1 MHWPRRALAPPE
13 LAVLWPRQNS
23 VLLNADFADG
33 EDANGINQIIGS
45 EPTAEFTAEITE
57 EAERLL
63 SLLPDESM
71 RELALLKMEGY
82 ENREIAER
90 LQCGL
95 RTVERRTRL
104 IRTIWKDRHETRL
117 P

>member
-1 MHWPRRALAPPE
+1 MAGE
-13 LAVLWPRQNS
+13 S
-23 VLLNADFADG
+23 VLLNVEFGDG
-33 EDANGINQIIGS
+33 EDAAGINQIIGS
-45 EPTAEFTAEITE
+45 EPTAEFTAELSE

-63 SLLPDESM
+63 SVLSDESM

-82 ENREIAER
+82 ENREIAEK

-95 RTVERRTRL
+95 RTVERRTKL
-104 IRTIWKDRHETRL
+104 IRSIWEERSQSRL